1 VGRVPLNLSDEMGD
15 VVVTQ
20 LDENDQP
27 TRMWI
32 ARRAKWVWDSKP
44 PRWVLT
50 RVRVYSYDE
59 NHVPV
64 IESAGR
70 IELTEWNETP
80 WKVLSSSQNPEYLG
94 IPGLTMYLNANRDL
108 DATSLAPFRTNWWYV
123 FAEPISCLAMILVA
137 APLGIVYSRRGV
149 MGGVTGA
156 ICIFALMYV
165 MRGTF
170 LAMGHSGRMP
180 PFLAAW
186 LTNFLVCGIGLF
198 LLWKKSRNQEI
209 PKPGAVLK
217 RLLGALRPPRPA
229 PVPPAVSRPAT

>member
-1 VGRVPLNLSDEMGD
+1 M
-15 VVVTQ
+15 
-20 LDENDQP
+20 
-27 TRMWI
+27 
-32 ARRAKWVWDSKP
+32 
-44 PRWVLT
+44 
-50 RVRVYSYDE
+50 
-59 NHVPV
+59 
-64 IESAGR
+64 
-70 IELTEWNETP
+70 ELTEWNETP

-108 DATSLAPFRTNWWYV
+108 DDASLAPFRTNWWYA

-180 PFLAAW
+180 PFLAAS
-186 LTNFLVCGIGLF
+186 LTNFIVCGIGLF
-198 LLWKKSRNQEI
+198 LLWKKSRNEEI
-209 PKPGAVLK
+209 PKPGVLLK
-217 RLLGALRPPRPA
+217 RILGKVLSSRSAPA
-229 PVPPAVSRPAT
+229 AKAVSHPVT